1 VKRLYTRYIH
11 DWETRLT
18 TRDNNRVVRPF
29 EFGLEWAQQWPQT
42 LGMSNDD
49 LPSAGDDEAEQE
61 SFLAKLNAEIIA
73 DSDRF
78 FGYDKPTDFRVTN
91 RVVPGERERTQFLEF
106 TSAVDSPHPVNNQV
120 RCRLYPAERH
130 SKKAVVLLPHWNSKP
145 HSYVVLCKVLAKLGI
160 STLRLSLPYHDS
172 RLPSETE
179 RSDYAVSSNIGR
191 TIDATRQAIID
202 TRSCF
207 DWLEQQGY
215 EKFGVVGTSLGS
227 CYAFLASAHDKR
239 IRVNVFNHASTD
251 FADVVWTGQSTRHV
265 KAGIE
270 PVMDLERL
278 RKIWAAIS
286 PRHYYD
292 KFRDMDKRMLVIYA
306 DYDLTFL
313 PEYSRQVV
321 AGLKESGIDY
331 LVKVLPCGHYTTGE
345 TPFKF
350 LDGWHIGKFL
360 KTSL

>member
-1 VKRLYTRYIH
+1 V
-11 DWETRLT
+11 
-18 TRDNNRVVRPF
+18 
-29 EFGLEWAQQWPQT
+29 
-42 LGMSNDD
+42 
-49 LPSAGDDEAEQE
+49 
-61 SFLAKLNAEIIA
+61 IA

-78 FGYDKPTDFRVTN
+78 FSYGPPQDFHLTHRVM
-91 RVVPGERERTQFLEF
+91 PGERERTQFVEF
-106 TSAVDSPHPVNNQV
+106 TSAVDSPHPVNNIV
-120 RCRLYPAERH
+120 RCRWYPATRH
-130 SKKAVVLLPHWNSKP
+130 NKKAVVLLPHWNSKP
-145 HSYVVLCKVLAKLGI
+145 HSYIALCKILARLGI
-160 STLRLSLPYHDS
+160 STLRMSHDS
-172 RLPSETE
+172 RLPSETG
-179 RSDYAVSSNIGR
+179 RSDYAVSANIGR
-191 TIDATRQAIID
+191 TMAATRQAIID

-215 EKFGVVGTSLGS
+215 EKFGIVGTSLGS

-270 PVMDLERL
+270 PVMDIARL
-278 RKIWAAIS
+278 RQMWAAIS
-286 PRHYYD
+286 PCNYYE

-313 PEYSRQVV
+313 PEYSKQVV
-321 AGLKESGIDY
+321 AALKETGIDY